1 MKKCFKKALSSIL
14 AATMLVSSFTVTNV
28 FAAPSFSK
36 IGGWNETIYAE
47 ISGIKDADVTGVSYS
62 GTMSGTLTG
71 EDLEYLVRDCA
82 GGVRIDVLGLKPG
95 DYTLTVQTT
104 SGTATQTVNVPEQ
117 DRSGFAHFNN
127 TEGVGA
133 YNDDGTLKANA
144 KVLYV
149 TNSSKNTVS
158 VTSSDGTTV
167 TGIGHILN
175 SAGKEST
182 AGSGLNSKGGKAN
195 NNAGII
201 AKLADDNAPIVV
213 RIIGDVTAPDGVTAY
228 DSYDYGGTPN
238 DNGYMVR
245 MQGGK
250 NVTIEGIGNDAS
262 INGWGIH
269 FICDTAGYAK
279 GNGKNFEVRNIKFQ
293 NVPEDCVGMEGQ
305 YNDSTLVPVER
316 CWVHNCSFYA
326 PTIANPA
333 ESDKDGGDGACDF
346 KRGQYF
352 TNSYCYYE
360 GYHKTNLVGSGDS
373 AAAGLQYHLTYHH
386 NYWKGC
392 DSRGPLGRKADIH
405 MYNNIF
411 EGQTSYCMNTRV
423 GCYIFS
429 ESNLFYQC
437 KNPMVVDS
445 GAIKSYND
453 SLTGCIESANATFV
467 TDKSQKV
474 SSGNAYENFD
484 TNSSMSYIP
493 SGDYILQEDLTEAKK
508 VVLAYAGTQAEDP
521 ITPDEVNTSMLA
533 SDRQPTA
540 SVQLPYDQELNSTY
554 LTDKSMVK
562 DNIIFNVYKNAGP
575 VSIGST
581 TTGQDIVFNVN
592 QPVNITITDGGAT
605 YPVVLMNDSGVE
617 YLTGSGTAYNV
628 PAGTYMIQ
636 SSGFQPAKGTTPAKY
651 KEAKISHLSIVAA
664 DSEAP
669 TVAEPTTQATT
680 AADPSKPT
688 EATTTAVDPEEPT
701 EETTSAP
708 YTGEGLVWNY
718 TDKTNTLNATVDAN
732 DWSNATPV
740 TYNGSTF
747 TEAIKFESS
756 TNISFTVPGSGNLTL
771 VTYSSSSAPYVLVN
785 GEKVT
790 VNKSGAVTIP
800 ASGTVNITKGSS
812 STYLYLME
820 FVGDGETSTEIT
832 TQATTEATTQVTT
845 EATTQV
851 TTEVTT
857 EITTSAPV
865 EGVQVAVDTVS
876 AKVGDTI
883 TVPVKVTGLDSL
895 SNYQLTVAYDNTLL
909 NATKAE
915 NGDIV
920 NASDAD
926 FLSNITAGQVSAA
939 CINPSDTINKNGT
952 VLLNITFTVLKEGT
966 ATLTL
971 NVGELNSANLGTV
984 EFTTVNGTVTITE
997 DTPITSIR
1005 GDVNKDGKV
1014 NAADAAIVLR
1024 IASGIITDTT
1034 PYDMVAADCNVEG
1047 GDGKVDILDAIW
1059 ILSDKTVTT
1068 TESSTE
1074 VSTEE
1079 STESSTEISTDE
1091 STESTTAAVVQGQL
1105 YKFYV
1110 NADDAAANGDV
1121 VADNATAVFTNA
1133 ATGTGSLSAA
1143 STITVDGKSYTL
1155 SKRTSNGSQ
1164 SLTIVVPSGVTNA
1177 TLYLCANSSG
1187 SGVRTL
1193 TLADGANYSATGSVA
1208 GTSGSLVT
1216 FTGLNAGTYTLTSS
1230 GNWGYSF
1237 LALSTGASA
1246 PADSTTESSTE
1257 STTTTVTTTT
1267 VTTTT
1272 VVTEVST
1279 EATTTAT
1286 VADGLAA
1293 GTYTLNKVNA
1303 VTNTITGLDTSA
1315 IYSSDSGAIKLR
1327 DTNYITIVPSIS
1339 GTISITW
1346 SSNAPKAVLV
1356 SGGTETEIG
1365 TAASSP
1371 FSFSVTAGQTY
1382 KVYGTKSGGNTNLEQ
1397 LVLSNG
1403 SGEIPTE
1410 ATTSSTGTDNTSEST
1425 TTDLSGAI
1433 NIAAGDATSL
1443 ETALKNATAGQV
1455 INLAAG
1461 NYAMSSAGVKLSKTA
1476 TAAKPITITCSNGY
1490 ATLDFDKTSSSTRG
1504 VTVSGAYYN
1513 LSNLVVKNS
1522 ADNGMYITG
1531 DHVNVENCI
1540 FEANGDT
1547 GLQISAGGSNVLVK
1561 NCTSFNNIQPE
1572 NADGFAAKLGV
1583 GENVVFDGCIS
1594 YCNSDD
1600 GWDLYSK
1607 SGDQQNKY
1615 PITLRNCIAF
1625 NNGFLTDGTVEPKG
1639 DRNGFKLGGLGYS
1652 TANVVENC
1660 IAFGNGACG
1669 FTDNNNPGL
1678 AVLKNCTGYKNALSD
1693 VKKHN
1698 FSVYRATEDLK
1709 MTNCL
1714 SYVLNADTNGGMDRF
1729 QGTSDNTTYNAN
1741 ATVINS
1747 VIGSANKYYKVAN
1760 GKITNNTDAQ
1770 TVGTEVTISDSD
1782 FESMTLPYTD
1792 LNKVHEQMRNAD
1804 GSIKLNGFLQ
1814 PKAGSVI
1821 DGIGAKFN

>member
-62 GTMSGTLTG
+62 GPMSGSLTG
-71 EDLEYLVRDCA
+71 EDLEYLVRDCS

-228 DSYDYGGTPN
+228 DSYDYGGTPG
-238 DNGYMVR
+238 DNGYMAR

-293 NVPEDCVGMEGQ
+293 NVPEDCIGMEGQ

-373 AAAGLQYHLTYHH
+373 DAAGQQYHLTYHH

-453 SLTGCIESANATFV
+453 SLSGCIESANATFV
-467 TDKSQKV
+467 TDKSTKV

-771 VTYSSSSAPYVLVN
+771 VTYSSNSAPYILVN

-820 FVGDGETSTEIT
+820 FVGDGEISTAI
-832 TQATTEATTQVTT
+832 TTQVTT
-845 EATTQV
+845 EATTQA
-851 TTEVTT
+851 TTEAAT
-857 EITTSAPV
+857 EATTSAPV

-883 TVPVKVTGLDSL
+883 TVPVKITGLDSL

-1014 NAADAAIVLR
+1014 DATDAAIVLR

-1047 GDGKVDILDAIW
+1047 GDGKVDVLDAVW
-1059 ILSDKTVTT
+1059 ILSDKTTPDET
-1068 TESSTE
+1068 TEATTE
-1074 VSTEE
+1074 AP
-1079 STESSTEISTDE
+1079 ISGVITADYE
-1091 STESTTAAVVQGQL
+1091 LTPANLANNEYFAQTGDFSASTTSRIRINSDNSLTFTVAPGASVYVTAAHASTSTAGTRTL
-1105 YKFYV
+1105 LLK
-1110 NADDAAANGDV
+1110 DANGTTV
-1121 VADNATAVFTNA
+1121 
-1133 ATGTGSLSAA
+1133 GSHGYEMGVAA
-1143 STITVDGKSYTL
+1143 SENLIA
-1155 SKRTSNGSQ
+1155 SN
-1164 SLTIVVPSGVTNA
+1164 
-1177 TLYLCANSSG
+1177 
-1187 SGVRTL
+1187 
-1193 TLADGANYSATGSVA
+1193 
-1208 GTSGSLVT
+1208 
-1216 FTGLNAGTYTLTSS
+1216 LNGTYTLT
-1230 GNWGYSF
+1230 
-1237 LALSTGASA
+1237 
-1246 PADSTTESSTE
+1246 ADNHINVTSIRVVFETVVPDITTVA
-1257 STTTTVTTTT
+1257 TTTVTTT
-1267 VTTTT
+1267 
-1272 VVTEVST
+1272 
-1279 EATTTAT
+1279 EATTETTTAAPVDGNVINNSMTISRGTNDSYVT
-1286 VADGLAA
+1286 VNNDKNTSGAWKIDKYNSSSAPGWIEFTLGDTANVAITTGGEKLLYISEEVGDTEGTLYTIEPGTTEDNVTLAA
-1293 GTYTLNKVNA
+1293 GTYYIF
-1303 VTNTITGLDTSA
+1303 NTAG
-1315 IYSSDSGAIKLR
+1315 
-1327 DTNYITIVPSIS
+1327 NQ
-1339 GTISITW
+1339 TISRI
-1346 SSNAPKAVLV
+1346 V
-1356 SGGTETEIG
+1356 
-1365 TAASSP
+1365 
-1371 FSFSVTAGQTY
+1371 VTMG
-1382 KVYGTKSGGNTNLEQ
+1382 
-1397 LVLSNG
+1397 
-1403 SGEIPTE
+1403 GEIPVVTTVAE
-1410 ATTSSTGTDNTSEST
+1410 QTTQATTASSGSDGTTET
-1425 TTDLSGAI
+1425 TTVNLSGAI
-1433 NIAAGDATSL
+1433 NIAAGDAATL
-1443 ETALKNATAGQV
+1443 ESALKSATAGDV

-1461 NYAMSSAGVKLSKTA
+1461 DYAMSSAGVKLSKTA
-1476 TAAKPITITCSNGY
+1476 TAANPITITCSNGY
-1490 ATLDFDKTSSSTRG
+1490 ATLDFDKTSGSTRG
-1504 VTVSGAYYN
+1504 VTVSGDYYN

-1531 DHVNVENCI
+1531 DHVNVENCVL
-1540 FEANGDT
+1540 ESNGDT

-1607 SGDQQNKY
+1607 SGSQQNKY

-1625 NNGFLTDGTVEPKG
+1625 NNGFLTDGTIEPSG

-1678 AVLKNCTGYKNALSD
+1678 AVLKNCTAYKNAQTD
-1693 VKKHN
+1693 TKKHN
-1698 FSVYRATEDLK
+1698 FSVYRATENLT

-1729 QGTSDNTTYNAN
+1729 QGTSGSTTYNAN

-1792 LNKVHEQMRNAD
+1792 LSKVHEQMRNAD

-1814 PKAGSVI
+1814 PKAGTVI
-1821 DGIGAKFN
+1821 EGMGASFN